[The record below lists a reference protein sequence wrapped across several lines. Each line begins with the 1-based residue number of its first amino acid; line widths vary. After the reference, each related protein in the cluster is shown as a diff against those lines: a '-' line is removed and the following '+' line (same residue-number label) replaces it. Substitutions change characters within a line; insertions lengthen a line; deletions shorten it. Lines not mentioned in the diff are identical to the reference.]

1 LKPLEFSFRDFEIKN
16 NKLNWGNYSMI
27 EENFSISALQSF
39 SFPREISTFPWQHSE
54 FAVLLPLEDFSQEN

>member
-1 LKPLEFSFRDFEIKN
+1 
-16 NKLNWGNYSMI
+16 MI

-39 SFPREISTFPWQHSE
+39 SFPRELSTFPWQHSE